1 MRVTTVRRVAA
12 VLASLALAAGCSSGK
27 SSSKTGGG
35 GYCEK
40 QPAGDP
46 YNSKLGCDQRCPGDK
61 GCAKSSDPTF
71 YAGADAEDITPKVDY
86 VVAWAPGDENNN
98 DFNPQ
103 NGDKCVEKATCD
115 LKNPANCPAVD
126 PTKCT
131 WMAGFGVGR
140 PAEGVADHTNVRC
153 VVMKQGNTKVGMC
166 GVDVIGWFYNEVQRT
181 RDLIKQQYPDLD
193 LDYLIVAAEHDHET
207 QDVMGQWGPVDGQS
221 GLKKDYNAMIRAQTA
236 LALSKANK
244 ALQPVHLEFGASTV
258 DGHIKETDPA
268 GHKTAAFVSDV
279 RDPVVL
285 DNQLRTIRFVSTKDN
300 STVATMINWC
310 SHPEFADD
318 RNMMISADYV
328 HALREGVEKGLD
340 VKDSTGK
347 QIYKAAGVG
356 GIAVFFNGALG
367 GQVGPG
373 VVQHTDWEGNTPPE
387 GIDRAYNDGELLAAY
402 ALEALHNPDSQETA
416 ALGFRSR
423 EIYLTVKNAAFHI
436 AIAQQLFDRD
446 GEFYDKTQPLGEGN
460 EPQIR
465 SQIFVLDI
473 GPAELVSIPG
483 ELDAELL
490 LAKRDGTTSLDA
502 PYPFT
507 PPPYHVLNDPKDYP
521 QCGQDG
527 HSRCDD
533 GPPDIAAF
541 DRTKVIDLARD
552 PNAKYRWVIGLG
564 QDELGYVVP
573 EYDYKLDPQDPYF
586 NEASPGDH
594 YEETNSVGPNVQHD
608 MVDPILQLLGTPAVI
623 KREPL

>member
-1 MRVTTVRRVAA
+1 MWEAMVRAGAVA
-12 VLASLALAAGCSSGK
+12 LACLGLAAGCSSGK
-27 SSSKTGGG
+27 STSSASG

-40 QPAGDP
+40 QPAGDS
-46 YNSKLGCDQRCPGDK
+46 YNDKLGCDQRCPGDK

-71 YAGADAEDITPKVDY
+71 YAGAAIEDITPKVDY
-86 VVAWAPGDENNN
+86 VVAWAPGRENENS
-98 DFNPQ
+98 FNPQ
-103 NGDKCVEKATCD
+103 LGDKCVEKATCD
-115 LKNPANCPAVD
+115 LSNPASCPAVD
-126 PTKCT
+126 PTQCT
-131 WMAGFGVGR
+131 WMAGFGIGR
-140 PAEGVADHTNVRC
+140 PAEGVADQTNVRC
-153 VVMKQGNTKVGMC
+153 IVMKQGNTKLGMC
-166 GVDVIGWFYNEVQRT
+166 SVDAIGWFYNEVQRT
-181 RDLIKQQYPDLD
+181 RDLIQQKYPDLD
-193 LDYLIVAAEHDHET
+193 LDYLAVAAEHDHET

-221 GLKKDYNAMIRAQTA
+221 GVKKDYNAMIREKTA
-236 LALSKANK
+236 AALDKADK
-244 ALQPVHLEFGASTV
+244 ALEPVHLEFGASTV

-268 GHKTAAFVSDV
+268 GNKTAAFVSDV

-285 DNQLRTIRFVSTKDN
+285 DNQLRTIRFVSTKDS

-310 SHPEFADD
+310 SHPEFSDD
-318 RNMMISADYV
+318 KNMMITADYV
-328 HALREGVEKGLD
+328 HTLREGVEKGLD
-340 VKDSTGK
+340 IKDSSGK
-347 QIYKAAGVG
+347 QIYKADGVG

-373 VVQHTDWEGNTPPE
+373 EVQHVDWEGNPVPE
-387 GIDRAYNDGELLAAY
+387 GIQRAYNDGQLLAAY
-402 ALEALHNPDSQETA
+402 ALESLHKGVDARETA

-446 GEFYDKTQPLGEGN
+446 GELYDKTVPLGEGN

-465 SQIFVLDI
+465 SQIFVLDV
-473 GPAELVSIPG
+473 GPAELVSVPG

-490 LAKRDGTTSLDA
+490 LATRDGTTSLDK

-507 PPPYHVLNDPKDYP
+507 PEPYHVLNDPQHNP

-533 GPPDIAAF
+533 GPPDISRM
-541 DRTKVIDLARD
+541 DRSKVIDLARD
-552 PNAKYRWVIGLG
+552 PDAKYRWVIGLG

-586 NEASPGDH
+586 SEASPGDH

-608 MVDPILQLLGTPAVI
+608 TVDPILQLLRSPPVI
-623 KREPL
+623 QREPL

>member
-1 MRVTTVRRVAA
+1 MRVNRVRRVAA
-12 VLASLALAAGCSSGK
+12 LVASLALMAGCSSSK
-27 SSSKTGGG
+27 SNTKASGG

-40 QPAGDP
+40 HPAGDAH
-46 YNSKLGCDQRCPGDK
+46 NASLGCDQRCPGDK
-61 GCAKSSDPTF
+61 GCAGSSDPTF

-98 DFNPQ
+98 QFNPQ

-115 LKNPANCPAVD
+115 LAHPANCPAVD

-131 WMAGFGVGR
+131 WMAGFDVGR
-140 PAEGVADHTNVRC
+140 PAKGVADHTNVRC

-166 GVDVIGWFYNEVQRT
+166 AVDVIGWFYNEVQRT

-236 LALSKANK
+236 LALEKANK

-258 DGHIKETDPA
+258 DGHIKQTDPA

-285 DNQLRTIRFVSTKDN
+285 DNQLRTIRFVSTKDS
-300 STVATMINWC
+300 STVATLINWC
-310 SHPEFADD
+310 SHPEFAEDK
-318 RNMMISADYV
+318 NMMISADYV
-328 HALREGVEKGLD
+328 HTLREGVEKGLD
-340 VKDSTGK
+340 IKDSSGK
-347 QIYKAAGVG
+347 QIYKASGVG
-356 GIAVFFNGALG
+356 GIAIFFNGALG

-373 VVQHTDWEGNTPPE
+373 AVQHVDWEGNPVPE
-387 GIDRAYNDGELLAAY
+387 GILRAYNNGELLAAY
-402 ALEALHNPDSQETA
+402 ALEALHNSEALETA

-423 EIYLTVKNAAFHI
+423 EIYLTVKNTAFHI

-446 GEFYDKTQPLGEGN
+446 GEFYDKSLPLGPNN
-460 EPQIR
+460 EPEIR

-473 GPAELVSIPG
+473 GPAEMVSIPG

-490 LAKRDGTTSLDA
+490 LATRDGTTSLDP

-507 PPPYHVLNDPKDYP
+507 PEPYHVLNDPKHNP
-521 QCGQDG
+521 QCGKDG

-541 DRTKVIDLARD
+541 DRSKVIDLARD

-586 NEASPGDH
+586 TEASPGDH

-608 MVDPILQLLGTPAVI
+608 MVDPILQLLRTPPVI
-623 KREPL
+623 KREKL